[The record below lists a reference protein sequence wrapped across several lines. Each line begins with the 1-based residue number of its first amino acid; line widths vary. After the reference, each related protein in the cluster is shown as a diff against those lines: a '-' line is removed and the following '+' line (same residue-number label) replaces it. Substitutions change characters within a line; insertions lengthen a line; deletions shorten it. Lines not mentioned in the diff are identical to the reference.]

1 MFSFVINFILCSIF
15 NVCCN
20 NLNTN
25 GGVSIFINI
34 IYIYFLF
41 YNYILGVK
49 QTFAIQKIKLILQNF
64 F

>member
-25 GGVSIFINI
+25 GVVSIFINI